1 MAKIIDQNQTNEKND
16 LTGTRSCPDL
26 PTYAGVWLD
35 FGIAATSEV
44 DKSVWTM

>member
-1 MAKIIDQNQTNEKND
+1 MAKIRNLNNKMGIND
-16 LTGTRSCPDL
+16 LIDKRLCPDH

-35 FGIAATSEV
+35 FGIAATSDV